1 MTGQG
6 DRINPKGRR
15 PEGFIRSP
23 RPVMSSYIPSQRG
36 EAQGVRTLF
45 CVYNKDIEFHRN
57 IIV

>member
-45 CVYNKDIEFHRN
+45 CV
-57 IIV
+57 